1 MQAAFDEKDFVHLR
15 EWLTQ
20 LIKRRA
26 QGKKAITDM
35 VNICLNEFLDK
46 LPSKDEKF
54 QMLKSLRESCEGKI
68 FLEREYASTTRM
80 QVEILEAEGK
90 IDDAAKVIQEIAI
103 ETYGSLD
110 PKEKV
115 DFILYQMKLTLAR
128 QDYIRTQVLSRKVS
142 KRKLKEEGLE
152 KQCVEYFQYM
162 CKFHIHEKETLE
174 VAKAYNAIF
183 ETLEK
188 QKDKEEVKSEDEISD
203 AFRNYIL
210 YLLISPQSQEKVDML
225 SDMEKK
231 YPRLM
236 EGEELLTKYVRRF
249 LTFEL
254 VPMQEN
260 EIREQMQN
268 FEPFQENKTMHA
280 KNHMIELIRQM
291 VQHNIRVIEKYYNRV
306 TLTRMSQLVGVS
318 VERTE
323 RELGDMVVNKRVA
336 AKINRLAGIVVFSS
350 RKQFPNES
358 LNNWNKDLTTTLDK
372 IEETCHLINREYVVH
387 KK

>member
-1 MQAAFDEKDFVHLR
+1 MH
-15 EWLTQ
+15 
-20 LIKRRA
+20 
-26 QGKKAITDM
+26 
-35 VNICLNEFLDK
+35 FL
-46 LPSKDEKF
+46 
-54 QMLKSLRESCEGKI
+54 
-68 FLEREYASTTRM
+68 
-80 QVEILEAEGK
+80 
-90 IDDAAKVIQEIAI
+90 
-103 ETYGSLD
+103 
-110 PKEKV
+110 
-115 DFILYQMKLTLAR
+115 
-128 QDYIRTQVLSRKVS
+128 
-142 KRKLKEEGLE
+142 
-152 KQCVEYFQYM
+152 
-162 CKFHIHEKETLE
+162 
-174 VAKAYNAIF
+174 NAIF